1 MTRTK
6 LKDREMPVYTRKEE
20 MFNMISHIV
29 GGVVGIAGMVLC
41 IIFSALHHNG
51 YGLAGSI
58 VFGVSMI
65 LLYTMSSVYHG
76 LKPGMGKRV
85 MQVFDHCTIYVLI
98 AGTYTPLLLSAM
110 RPIDPVASWVL
121 LGIVWGLA
129 AVGIA
134 VTAIDLNKYKV
145 FSMVCYMAIGWGGG
159 LYGALV
165 VFLFAAVADSGHRLG
180 RFLADFG
187 RRAAVYRRR
196 GALWQGQDQAVY
208 ALCVPRVRDSG
219 QRLPR
224 SGDSAVCNLIFSA
237 AVFQNENGSFFVPY
251 HAAKRR
257 REAQEPQVPA
267 GNWGRVLNIFSDFEQ
282 LV

>member
-6 LKDREMPVYTRKEE
+6 LKDREMPVYTKKEE

-145 FSMVCYMAIGWGGG
+145 FSMVCYMAIGWCIVFKLPLLIQAIGWGGFWLILGGG
-159 LYGALV
+159 LLYTVGA
-165 VFLFAAVADSGHRLG
+165 
-180 RFLADFG
+180 
-187 RRAAVYRRR
+187 

-219 QRLPR
+219 SVCHVLAIP
-224 SGDSAVCNLIFSA
+224 AVCNLFFWLLFSKTKTA
-237 AVFQNENGSFFVPY
+237 AFLYLITQRKGGG
-251 HAAKRR
+251 RR
-257 REAQEPQVPA
+257 RNLRFLPGIGAEP
-267 GNWGRVLNIFSDFEQ
+267 
-282 LV
+282 